1 MRIDNR
7 LTASKRA
14 KIMDLPRITIVTP
27 SFNQGDYLE
36 QTIHSV
42 LSQGYPNLEYMIIDG
57 GSTDNSVEIIRRY
70 EKDLSYW
77 RSYKDEGQTSA
88 IMEGFQRASGD
99 IIAWLNSDD
108 CYEPGT
114 LHAIAQAFQKNK
126 EALFVYGDYY
136 VVRENGA
143 RILKKKVSCD
153 FKVMA
158 YSYLM
163 IPQPSAFWD
172 RKAYETIGGLDP
184 ELKYSMDYDLF
195 LRFAKKYPA
204 SRFIHLQ
211 KPLSAFRLH
220 PESKS
225 VGSMA
230 KFLPENKRVVA
241 RVLPP
246 RPEWQMSLLRYVYL
260 VKLEAMYLLQR
271 GYLPLHK
278 DRTKA

>member
-1 MRIDNR
+1 MG
-7 LTASKRA
+7 
-14 KIMDLPRITIVTP
+14 LPKITIVTP
-27 SFNQGDYLE
+27 SFNQGEYLE
-36 QTIHSV
+36 QTIQSV

-57 GSTDNSVEIIRRY
+57 GSTDRSVEVIRQY
-70 EKDLSYW
+70 EKYLAYW
-77 RSYKDEGQTSA
+77 RSHKDNGQTSA
-88 IMEGFQRASGD
+88 IMEGFQRANGD

-114 LHAIAQAFQKNK
+114 LHTVAETFQKNK

-143 RILKKKVSCD
+143 KVLKKKVSCD
-153 FKVMA
+153 FKIMA

-172 RKAYETIGGLDP
+172 RRAYEALGGLDP
-184 ELKYSMDYDLF
+184 ELKYVMDYDLF
-195 LRFAKKYPA
+195 LRFAKTYPA
-204 SRFIHLQ
+204 KRFVHLR

-220 PESKS
+220 QESKS

-230 KFLPENKRVVA
+230 KFVPENEKVVA
-241 RVLPP
+241 RVIPSQ
-246 RPEWQMSLLRYVYL
+246 PEWQKRLLKYVYL
-260 VKLEAMYLLQR
+260 VKLEAMYLFQR

>member
-1 MRIDNR
+1 M
-7 LTASKRA
+7 A
-14 KIMDLPRITIVTP
+14 LPRITIVTP
-27 SFNQGDYLE
+27 SFNQGEYLE
-36 QTIHSV
+36 QTIQSV
-42 LSQGYPNLEYMIIDG
+42 LSQNYPNLEYMIIDG
-57 GSTDNSVEIIRRY
+57 GSNDTSVEIIRRY
-70 EKDLSYW
+70 EKDLAYW
-77 RSYKDEGQTSA
+77 RSHKDDGQTSA

-108 CYEPGT
+108 YYEPGT
-114 LHAIAQAFQKNK
+114 LHLVAQTFQENK

-136 VVRENGA
+136 VVRQNGA
-143 RILKKKVSCD
+143 KILKKKVSCD

-172 RKAYETIGGLDP
+172 RRAYEAVGGLDR
-184 ELKYSMDYDLF
+184 ELKYVMDYDLF
-195 LRFAKKYPA
+195 LRFAKTYPA
-204 SRFIHLQ
+204 KRFVHLR

-230 KFLPENKRVVA
+230 KFVPENKRVVA
-241 RVLPP
+241 RILPP
-246 RPEWQMSLLRYVYL
+246 QPEWQMKLLKYVFL
-260 VKLEAMYLLQR
+260 LKLEAMYLFQR